1 MTQLE
6 ESLTQEIKELR
17 QKNADQD
24 NKIRIL
30 EEQLYQLRKKL
41 YGRRSEK
48 TSVLS
53 DATQLNLFNEA
64 EVEAKAGAREPQLQ
78 ETEVKAHRRK
88 KQKGH
93 KDAGRI

>member
-1 MTQLE
+1 MRLGKSAENPCNYWLFGTFCGIMQ
-6 ESLTQEIKELR
+6 SSGIKE
-17 QKNADQD
+17 N
-24 NKIRIL
+24 NM
-30 EEQLYQLRKKL
+30 
-41 YGRRSEK
+41 
-48 TSVLS
+48 
-53 DATQLNLFNEA
+53 TQLNLFNEA